1 MVKKQKWV
9 VNTTRTS
16 EGSDN
21 NMWYDSK
28 VKKRKYK
35 RIKVISHSRLRQ
47 QKMLRLRMLFLGF
60 LLVTITSATLYFTNG
75 QLRWGELL
83 TRATTTDVINY
94 TGVYLGSDSN
104 YTTYVPSSFALYEED
119 SNTFQYLQKVYG
131 VSTSGQDGSNVRT
144 IAISEGND
152 LLIGYDGQLPYVDS
166 SWLQYAISNDDTN
179 NLTETDYTYQS
190 LSLWASTTVEIP
202 YSDISTAL
210 DASTNEDGSIYVYV
224 AASPIANI
232 FNYHEAGNAIFKIVR
247 KDQFPVPAIQLM
259 ASSVEMAESGLLESA
274 TEAGLTANTAQFA
287 TQTYKFTDS
296 SAQIQGATLQYAVSE
311 DFVAYDNR
319 NALNFQ
325 EIKVGDTFTAPDGT
339 DSYYYIYTRFLP
351 DDKVNYDTSAITVY
365 KMERKVVNTTTIT
378 TSSSGGGTTVDVG
391 DTITFQASGME
402 DATTML
408 YLYRIDGQKMNTSVV
423 TSADV
428 TGSPT
433 YTNSASGQEEI
444 TYYDNSSEY
453 DYLNYRGNYY
463 RLDAEVTWA
472 NDSGTISSTFDV
484 PNSILSDGELIIYAM
499 AVPVEMTNVAIWP
512 ELMIPTYVTTY
523 QLKLSSQVQEVTAT
537 PGDGTSGVKINDTI
551 TLACSDTEAT
561 IFYTT
566 SATAPLVEW
575 NGNEVAGSN
584 NMSLKYTEAIVIDDT
599 LYEDGGTLAI
609 TAIAVKYDSNG
620 NQLENNSD
628 PVTFLYT
635 FGTLDSVVATITAD
649 PATADDNITG
659 ITVGEYINLTHDA
672 DLTTYADATI
682 FYTTDGTAPIVND
695 IGGVP
700 TSGSDST
707 SKYTGAIAV
716 PTSDDLIFTI
726 TAVVASS
733 GFANSDIVRFTY
745 QYPDKTTAPYATP
758 GTGTVVSGTSVQLGV
773 AEEGALIYYEITYDG
788 SEPSDPTIASG
799 LYGEGTPILITSNT
813 RIKAMAKGVNG
824 YSAIVEFQYTLAEQL
839 GTPTPSIA
847 TGSIVAGGTLLTLS
861 SATEGYI
868 YYTTDGSNPSDADNS
883 AVLIG
888 TSVILNGAL
897 GDTIILKACTIDTNK
912 TTSEVGT
919 YSYTISNF
927 EGGVFTDVEVDS
939 TIANGSTIR
948 LYTDVTGGMI
958 YYTTDGTMPSAT
970 STQGTELIATGEANT
985 TFNIKAVAMASGSS
999 QTSTAGSFTYYL
1011 MPKLKTANAD
1021 VPSGAIFTEE
1031 SSVTLS
1037 AELGRIYYTTDGSD
1051 PTTSSS
1057 LYIDPIQV
1065 NKAMTIRTL
1074 VVQEDYENS
1083 DIREFQYTFADK
1095 VATPEA
1101 SLESGQVNQGE
1112 ELVITCATSGATIY
1126 YTTNGNAPSLDDPD
1140 SLFTYKEPIPILSAG
1155 TYKFVAVVDG
1165 MESSNILTRQLTVRE
1180 PVVVETEEETTTNI
1194 GEDSSTNR
1202 LQSRTTFSDTS
1213 GPSYEDVVLRNAT
1226 YGAVVSAEH
1235 DVIPDD
1241 VILKIERTMVNET
1254 ANTML
1259 QQRLGSNYALITSYD
1274 INLLSN
1280 GESVQPNGTIEIGL
1294 PIPTE
1299 YENTIIY
1306 MVYFADDGTMEVYD
1320 TRRSNGVAYA
1330 LVDHLSVYSIVA
1342 SVNTEEEM
1350 DYGFLILIAIIS
1362 GIALVITGTIIYRR
1376 ATKRTLDE
1384 E

>member
-1 MVKKQKWV
+1 
-9 VNTTRTS
+9 
-16 EGSDN
+16 
-21 NMWYDSK
+21 
-28 VKKRKYK
+28 
-35 RIKVISHSRLRQ
+35 
-47 QKMLRLRMLFLGF
+47 MLRLRMLFLGF
-60 LLVTITSATLYFTNG
+60 LLVTITSTTLYFTNG

-83 TRATTTDVINY
+83 TRATTSSPITYSGIL
-94 TGVYLGSDSN
+94 LGDSG
-104 YTTYVPSSFALYEED
+104 TYDPTQFALYEED
-119 SNTFQYLQKVYG
+119 ATTYQYIQKVNG
-131 VSTSGQDGSNVRT
+131 VSEDDSSSTIPT

-152 LLIGYDGQLPYVDS
+152 LLIGYDGQLYNTVFLHYRVGSTDNAYK
-166 SWLQYAISNDDTN
+166 LQRLNLGSNTI
-179 NLTETDYTYQS
+179 
-190 LSLWASTTVEIP
+190 EIP
-202 YSDISTAL
+202 TADL
-210 DASTNEDGSIYVYV
+210 WSALNDSTNSDGGIDVYV
-224 AASPIANI
+224 TTSFWNTVSE
-232 FNYHEAGNAIFKIVR
+232 YQTNAVFYITK
-247 KDQFPVPAIQLM
+247 KDLFPVPAIQLM
-259 ASSVEMAESGLLESA
+259 ASNLEMTESSLLENA
-274 TEAGLTANTAQFA
+274 TEAGLVANTAQLA

-296 SAQIQGATLQYAVSE
+296 NTQIQGATLQYAVSE
-311 DFVAYDNR
+311 DFIDYDNR
-319 NALNFQ
+319 GNLEFQ
-325 EIKVGDTFTAPDGT
+325 EIKVGDTFTAPSGN
-339 DSYYYIYTRFLP
+339 DSYYYVYTRFLP

-365 KMERKVVNTTTIT
+365 KIERKVVNTTTIT
-378 TSSSGGGTTVDVG
+378 TSIGGGGTTVDVG
-391 DTITFQASGME
+391 DVITFQASGIE
-402 DATTML
+402 NATTML
-408 YLYRIDGQKMNTSVV
+408 YLYRIDGQKINTSVV
-423 TSADV
+423 ASTDV
-428 TGSPT
+428 TGSST
-433 YTNSASGQEEI
+433 YTNGASGQEEI
-444 TYYDNSSEY
+444 TYYDNSSEN
-453 DYLNYRGNYY
+453 DYLNYRGTYY
-463 RLDAEVTWA
+463 QLDAEVTYTTS
-472 NDSGTISSTFDV
+472 NFTVS
-484 PNSILSDGELIIYAM
+484 NSILSDGELIIYAM
-499 AVPVEMTNVAIWP
+499 AVPVEMTNDAIWP

-523 QLKLSSQVQEVTAT
+523 QLKLSSYVQAVTAT
-537 PGDGTSGVKINDTI
+537 PDDGTSGVKINDTI

-575 NGNEVAGSN
+575 NGSKVVGSN
-584 NMSLKYTEAIVIDDT
+584 NMSLEYTGEIVIDDT
-599 LYEDGGTLAI
+599 LYEEGGTLAI

-620 NQLENNSD
+620 YQLSQNSD

-649 PATADDNITG
+649 PATTDDAITG
-659 ITVGEYINLTHDA
+659 IAVGEYVNLTHDA
-672 DLTTYADATI
+672 DLTTYPDATI

-700 TSGSDST
+700 TSGSTST

-758 GTGTVVSGTSVQLGV
+758 GTGTVVAGTSVLLGV
-773 AEEGALIYYEITYDG
+773 AEEGAMIYYEITYDG
-788 SEPSDPTIASG
+788 STPSDPTVSSAV
-799 LYGEGTPILITSNT
+799 YGEGTPILITSNT

-824 YSAIVEFQYTLAEQL
+824 YSAIVEFQYTLADQL

-868 YYTTDGSNPSDADNS
+868 YYTTDGSNPSDSENS

-888 TSVILNGAL
+888 TSVILSGAP
-897 GDTIILKACTIDTNK
+897 GETIILKACSIDTNK
-912 TTSEVGT
+912 STSDVGT

-970 STQGTELIATGEANT
+970 STQGTEVTVMGEANT
-985 TFNIKAVAMASGSS
+985 AFNIKAVAIASGST

-1065 NKAMTIRTL
+1065 NKAVTIRTI

-1112 ELVITCATSGATIY
+1112 ELVITCDTSGATIY

-1140 SLFTYKEPIPILSAG
+1140 SLLTYKEPIPILSAG
-1155 TYKFVAVVDG
+1155 TYKFIAVVDG
-1165 MESSNILTRQLTVRE
+1165 MESSSVLTRQLTVRE
-1180 PVVVETEEETTTNI
+1180 PVVVETEEETTINI
-1194 GEDSSTNR
+1194 GEDSSTDR

-1226 YGAVVSAEH
+1226 YGAVISTEH

-1241 VILKIERTMVNET
+1241 VTLKIERTTVNET

-1259 QQRLGSNYALITSYD
+1259 QQRLGSNYSIITSYD

-1280 GESVQPNGTIEIGL
+1280 GESVQPDGTIEIGL

-1306 MVYFADDGTMEVYD
+1306 MVYFADDGTMELYE

-1330 LVDHLSVYSIVA
+1330 LVDHLSVYSIAA
-1342 SVNTEEEM
+1342 SVDTEDEM
-1350 DYGFLILIAIIS
+1350 DHQFLILIAIIS
-1362 GIALVITGTIIYRR
+1362 GIALVITGTVIYRR
-1376 ATKRTLDE
+1376 VTKRTLDQE
-1384 E
+1384 